1 MRKGYRLFSLFLV
14 IGAMVS
20 FSGCDQIKNLFWPT
34 APAAVTA
41 SKAKPQEALTPVV
54 HGTVLA
60 KINNE
65 VLTLEDFDEKVKAM
79 QAASP
84 ENKTLTREEKKTL
97 LSNLVTRELIVQ
109 DARARGI
116 DKKKEVRDAVDEVQK
131 NVLFAELVNDETKG
145 ITVDAQEIENF
156 YNQYPKEF
164 STPQEIR
171 AREIVVS
178 SESEAKETLIALLQ
192 GADFAALAKEKSTG
206 SSAANG
212 GDIGVVDKNSKFDK
226 FREVVVSLDKGQISQ
241 IFKGPDGKYYIV
253 KVDDK
258 KGGGALQ
265 LNDKIPGYNVTV
277 YDQIKSWLLQQRQTQ
292 RVQELADRLKRE
304 AKIEIKDEL
313 L

>member
-1 MRKGYRLFSLFLV
+1 MKNRYRLFSLFFIMGL
-14 IGAMVS
+14 IS
-20 FSGCDQIKNLFWPT
+20 IFSGCDQIKNIFWPT
-34 APAAVTA
+34 APIVATA
-41 SKAKPQEALTPVV
+41 TKEKLQETPAPV

-65 VLTLEDFDEKVKAM
+65 VITLEDFDEKVKAM
-79 QAASP
+79 QSASA

-109 DARARGI
+109 DAKARGI
-116 DKKKEVRDAVDEVQK
+116 DKKKEVRDAVVEVQK
-131 NVLFAELVNDETKG
+131 NVLFAELINDETKG
-145 ITVDAQEIENF
+145 ITIDAQEIENF
-156 YNQYPKEF
+156 YNQNPKEF
-164 STPQEIR
+164 LTPQEIR

-178 SESEAKETLIALLQ
+178 LESEAKEIMIALLQ
-192 GADFAALAKEKSTG
+192 GADFVALAKEKSLG

-212 GDIGVVDKNSKFDK
+212 GDIGVVDKNTKFDK
-226 FREVVVSLDKGQISQ
+226 FRDVASSLDKGQISQ

-258 KGGGALQ
+258 KGGGVLQ
-265 LNDKIPGYNVTV
+265 LNDKIPGYNTTV

-304 AKIEIKDEL
+304 AKIEIKEEL